1 MNELEK
7 QLDEYINQKIYNY
20 AFMING
26 QWGSGKSYFIKK
38 VYMKKYKDKEFIY
51 LSLNGIENV
60 EDIDTKLTE
69 ILIKEHLGKGNLK
82 SINLKDVLRDLYKQ
96 LNYKNIVGILNKE
109 YKKIIVESIIDVITD
124 TLSKNNVVL
133 IFDDFERCKVESEKL
148 LAYIN
153 NFVEYQEI
161 KTILVAD
168 ESNIKNNK
176 YKKTREKVIGNC
188 VEYVPD
194 MKNNIKGILSRINNE
209 HIKNIINR
217 NIENIDNE
225 LKEQKFINM
234 RTVQFAIDRFINF
247 YNIVLEDELC
257 EKDVELENKIF
268 NYIVYVSIRYK
279 KSEELYKWED
289 SQYGYINIK
298 EDYSYKSKKYGFK
311 FIDDYIARGVINKEE
326 TFFIIQDYN
335 SKNLPKDD
343 PYEVLTR
350 ARFWE
355 LQDDEVYNLIQE
367 MHNNLVNNKY
377 SVNNISRILALLL
390 DIKKFNYNIDIDEFI
405 KLFKNLITEKQKD
418 DEIYVFSTIEVNNM
432 DEEVRE
438 DFIEK
443 SKELKEYS
451 IKTRFG
457 HIENYISKCQFDK
470 LLEDN
475 FIINN
480 RNIIVETGFFNNI
493 NINKIVNAIRKEE
506 TVIKIWYLKYFCDQL
521 IDNSQFKYIIEKD
534 IQKINDLLKQLKK
547 IDLREFGIGKA
558 NAIKYIIEDLEK
570 MKDYK
575 NLKKE
580 TKESSIFQK

>member
-38 VYMKKYKDKEFIY
+38 VYMKKHEDKEFIY

-69 ILIKEHLGKGNLK
+69 ILIKDHLGKGNLK

-96 LNYKNIVGILNKE
+96 LNYKNIIGILNKE
-109 YKKIIVESIIDVITD
+109 YKKIIVESIVDLITH

-133 IFDDFERCKVESEKL
+133 IFDDIERCKVESEKL

-153 NFVEYQEI
+153 NFVEHQEI

-168 ESNIKNNK
+168 ESNIENDK

-188 VEYVPD
+188 IEYVPD
-194 MKNNIKGILSRINNE
+194 MKNNIKGILSRINNK

-217 NIENIDNE
+217 NIKNIDNE
-225 LKEQKFINM
+225 LKEQRFINM
-234 RTVQFAIDRFINF
+234 RTVQFAIDKFINF
-247 YNIVLEDELC
+247 YDIVLEDESC
-257 EKDVELENKIF
+257 EKDIELEDKIF
-268 NYIVYVSIRYK
+268 NYIIYVSILYK
-279 KSEELYKWED
+279 KSEKLYEWKEA
-289 SQYGYINIK
+289 QYGYINIK
-298 EDYSYKSKKYGFK
+298 GDYSYKNNRYGFK
-311 FIDDYIARGVINKEE
+311 FIDEYITRGVINKEE
-326 TFFIIQDYN
+326 IFFIIQDYN

-350 ARFWE
+350 TRFWE
-355 LQDDEVYNLIQE
+355 LQDDEVYNFIQE
-367 MHNNLVNNKY
+367 IHNNLVNNKY

-390 DIKKFNYNIDIDEFI
+390 DIKKLNYNVDIDEFI
-405 KLFKNLITEKQKD
+405 ELFKNLITEKQKD
-418 DEIYVFSTIEVNNM
+418 DEIYVFDTFEVINM
-432 DEEVRE
+432 DADVQA

-451 IKTRFG
+451 IKIRFV

-475 FIINN
+475 FIRNN
-480 RNIIVETGFFNNI
+480 QNIIVETGFFNNI
-493 NINKIVNAIRKEE
+493 NINEIVNAIRKEE

-521 IDNSQFKYIIEKD
+521 INNYQFKYIIEKD
-534 IQKINDLLKQLKK
+534 IQKINDLLEQLKE

-558 NAIKYIIEDLEK
+558 NAIKYIIKDLEK

-575 NLKKE
+575 N
-580 TKESSIFQK
+580 